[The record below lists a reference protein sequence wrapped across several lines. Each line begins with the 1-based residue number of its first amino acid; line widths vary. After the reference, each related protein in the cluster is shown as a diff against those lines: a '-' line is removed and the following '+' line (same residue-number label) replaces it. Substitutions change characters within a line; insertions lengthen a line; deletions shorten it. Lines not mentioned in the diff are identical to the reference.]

1 MIFEKIKSDM
11 ILAMKEGRKTDKEI
25 LSLALGQLKN
35 KLIDL
40 RSNTIDDATSLS
52 IIKKIIKQLDEEI
65 AAYKNAERFET
76 VRKLESQKEL
86 LTQYLPKQLKES
98 EILEIINT
106 LDDKSIPS
114 VMKYFKLNYSGQCDM
129 SIVNKVLR
137 SLWFGGLYHSII
149 AGNN

>member
-1 MIFEKIKSDM
+1 M
-11 ILAMKEGRKTDKEI
+11 
-25 LSLALGQLKN
+25 GQLKN

-40 RSNTIDDATSLS
+40 RSSTIDDATSLS

-86 LTQYLPKQLKES
+86 LTQYLPKQLEES
-98 EILEIINT
+98 EILKIINT

-114 VMKYFKLNYSGQCDM
+114 VMKYFKLNYNGQCDM

-137 SLWFGGLYHSII
+137 SL
-149 AGNN
+149 

>member
-40 RSNTIDDATSLS
+40 RSSTIDDATSLS

-86 LTQYLPKQLKES
+86 LTQYLPKQLEES
-98 EILEIINT
+98 EILKIINT

-114 VMKYFKLNYSGQCDM
+114 VMKYFKLNYNGQCDM

-137 SLWFGGLYHSII
+137 SL
-149 AGNN
+149 